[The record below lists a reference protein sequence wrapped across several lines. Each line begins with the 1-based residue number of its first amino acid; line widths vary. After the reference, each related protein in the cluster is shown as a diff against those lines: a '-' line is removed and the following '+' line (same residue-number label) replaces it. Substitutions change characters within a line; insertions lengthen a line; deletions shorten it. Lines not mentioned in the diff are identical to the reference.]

1 MWLGSCCCSRLSV
14 LTCLHWAGPILG
26 HTEVPGADV
35 GGDEGDLESKLTL
48 AYASPSPH
56 ALDEDSTMRPLSLV
70 YRWEKPGKHWAGRV
84 CKEGETET

>member
-1 MWLGSCCCSRLSV
+1 M
-14 LTCLHWAGPILG
+14 
-26 HTEVPGADV
+26 